1 MQCEHVFKNG
11 KALENLPTNG
21 RTTNPIRWQR
31 GEGIYASKKARLID
45 VLKCEKCGYS
55 VPRRLFC

>member
-1 MQCEHVFKNG
+1 MKCKHVFKNG

-21 RTTNPIRWQR
+21 RTTDPTRWQH

-45 VLKCEKCGYS
+45 VLKCEKCGKS
-55 VPRRLFC
+55 VNF